1 MNAYEL
7 MVKTNHFL
15 IKGGSLTDS
24 QKDNIVGQLL
34 SAQIKPEQAKRFY
47 NIVKF
52 PDNIDGEGRQMY
64 PIFFIPPYNDGIK
77 LKTIYNQTPKTHI
90 FSANMYELE
99 IIRLLYL
106 FAPNNPT
113 VQEIVYKTL
122 ARLKTTFFGNCDDG
136 VGECFDTSLVVLR
149 FLATVA
155 PKDTDWIK
163 SRIDNYNYHAGD
175 RKRPWFAKWYFW
187 LCLSELPF
195 EIAESEIC
203 KYKDEIMPWLTTK
216 SAVMNS
222 EHDKTIHP
230 VIICMLRNLMS
241 RYPEYAYIK
250 ERQPYISTKDGR
262 LHFDIIQAKG

>member
-7 MVKTNHFL
+7 MIKTNHYL

-34 SAQIKPEQAKRFY
+34 SAQTKPEQAKRFY
-47 NIVKF
+47 NGVKF
-52 PDNIDGEGRQMY
+52 PNNIDGEGRQLY
-64 PIFFIPPYNDGIK
+64 PIFFIPPYNDGVK
-77 LKTIYNQTPKTHI
+77 LKTIYNQIPKTHI

-106 FAPNNPT
+106 LAPNNPT
-113 VQEIVYKTL
+113 VKEIVDKTL
-122 ARLKTTFFGNCDDG
+122 ARLKTTCFGNCDDG

-149 FLATVA
+149 FLATGV
-155 PKDTDWIK
+155 PKESDWIK
-163 SRIDNYNYHAGD
+163 SRIDNYNCHVGD
-175 RKRPWFAKWYFW
+175 RKRPWYAKWYFW

-195 EIAESEIC
+195 EIAESEIN

-250 ERQPYISTKDGR
+250 ERQPYISEKDGR
-262 LHFDIIQAKG
+262 LHFDIIQAK